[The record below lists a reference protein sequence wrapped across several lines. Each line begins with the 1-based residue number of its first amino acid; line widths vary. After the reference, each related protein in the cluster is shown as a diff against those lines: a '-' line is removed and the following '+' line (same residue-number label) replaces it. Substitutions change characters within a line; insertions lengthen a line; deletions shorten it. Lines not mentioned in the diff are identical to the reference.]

1 MHKRYLLWLALLC
14 CTTLLPAIALNW
26 VLLKNEGNVQVIS
39 FAASD
44 WQEKTHGITY
54 SPTLGNNGF
63 FKTLRLNDRLPEINT
78 VVLGASTA
86 FTVDNDMLPA
96 GWKLYNFSQSGS
108 PLSASIAQAEYLT
121 DHAANI
127 KHYIIMLDWAIDF
140 IYEPSPI
147 TPADLSRV
155 DRAQALARPA
165 EHSTLQILQ
174 EAVSYPRMNKLWQVL
189 NSVAHSPRPQTAFRE
204 YFQQIG
210 SDEYTCPDG
219 QSIGMDFGVYNRG
232 TCNGFRHDGS
242 ATFSDYSGVE
252 NARRMIVDALASSSM
267 YSRALQHTKGVP
279 DPILLEHLA
288 ALSSKIVARGGTLTL
303 VMPPLIPGMEQAFL
317 EHPQLS
323 DYLKRTRQELNLWA
337 AQQQITLTDF
347 GQSEKFGCTA
357 DEFIDVHHAKKSCY
371 QKAFAD
377 FWQNTR
383 QADDT
388 IATKPN

>member
-1 MHKRYLLWLALLC
+1 MHKRYLLWLCLLC

-86 FTVDNDMLPA
+86 FTIDNDMLPK

-108 PLSASIAQAEYLT
+108 PLSASIAQAEYLAE
-121 DHAANI
+121 HAPQI
-127 KHYIIMLDWAIDF
+127 KHYVIMLDWALDF
-140 IYEPSPI
+140 IYEPRPI
-147 TPADLSRV
+147 TPVDLSRV
-155 DRAQALARPA
+155 DRMQALAHPA
-165 EHSTLQILQ
+165 EHSTLEILQ
-174 EAVSYPRMNKLWQVL
+174 EAISYPRMDKLRQIL
-189 NSVAHSPRPQTAFRE
+189 GSVAHSPHPQTAFRE
-204 YFQQIG
+204 YFLQIG

-219 QSIGMDFGVYNRG
+219 KSLGMDVGVYNRS
-232 TCNGFRHDGS
+232 TCNGFRYDGS
-242 ATFSDYSGVE
+242 ATFSDYAGVE
-252 NARRMIVDALASSSM
+252 NEGSMIVDALASSSM

-288 ALSSKIVARGGTLTL
+288 ALSSKIVTQGGTLIL

-323 DYLKRTRQELNLWA
+323 GYLKRTKQELNIWST
-337 AQQQITLTDF
+337 QHQVTLTDF
-347 GQSEKFGCTA
+347 GQSEEFGCTA
-357 DEFIDVHHAKKSCY
+357 DEFIDVHHAKKECY
-371 QKAFAD
+371 QKAFSD
-377 FWQNTR
+377 FWQNT
-383 QADDT
+383 
-388 IATKPN
+388 KK